1 MTNPSIRIL
10 AVASG
15 GGHWVQLQRLKP
27 AFAGH
32 DVTYATVGPCDVQAA
47 SPTKIRLLPDANAKT
62 PVRMVWLLL
71 CVGWLVLRIRPD
83 VVVTTGAASGYWA
96 IRFGRLIGARTIFLD
111 SIANAEQLSLSA
123 RLAVPHADVTL
134 TQWSD
139 LAVETTETGTGN
151 SSGKASPVYWGA
163 VV

>member
-1 MTNPSIRIL
+1 MNTPARIL

-15 GGHWVQLQRLKP
+15 GGHWIQLLRLRP

-32 DVTYATVGPCDVQAA
+32 DVTWVTVAA
-47 SPTKIRLLPDANAKT
+47 HDARQLPGGKLRRISDANART
-62 PVRMVWLLL
+62 PFRMAWLLCQML
-71 CVGWLVLRIRPD
+71 WIVLTTRPQ
-83 VVVTTGAASGYWA
+83 VVVTTGAAPGYWA
-96 IRFGRLIGARTIFLD
+96 IRFGRWLGARTIFID

-123 RLAVPHADVTL
+123 RLSLGKADVTL

-139 LAVETTETGTGN
+139 LARGDG
-151 SSGKASPVYWGA
+151 PQFWGA